1 MVKIHDPVVEQL
13 DSRVEG
19 VLSTAACGLYIWEF
33 ITHLDYEWSVVQGH
47 RPYRW
52 TIWVYSADRLAT
64 IIAVIIYL
72 VDVVITTPI
81 NCKLAII
88 LTLIRYCLKVLTIL
102 QFFSPLPRLGYFQ
115 RRFIYPE
122 PASISI
128 WDKNKFVV
136 AFSVAIWL
144 SNASFFIYG
153 KSLSSGSSGHTR
165 SLTNISAEWVP
176 SEFGCGMPNT
186 ESNKLAITAMPVTDI
201 ALLLVMLIGLLRLRH
216 RGGGRFDLGRLLWK
230 QGVIYLF
237 VATISEITPAVF
249 VFLNLDDSFDV
260 MFLIP
265 SLITMSIAATRM
277 YRSLADFFFSAD
289 IGNGSDKPPKR
300 IVTNT
305 KWTTTIPPSPSRMEV
320 TIHTSCEDWEFPV
333 SQTAQHAPY
342 MTRSPNGQHGD
353 KPHGLDLNDD
363 VESNV
368 AWEK

>member
-1 MVKIHDPVVEQL
+1 MVNFHDPVVEQL
-13 DSRVEG
+13 DSQVGG
-19 VLSTAACGLYIWEF
+19 VLSTTACGLYIWEF

-64 IIAVIIYL
+64 ITAVIIFL
-72 VDVVITTPI
+72 VNLVITTPI
-81 NCKLAII
+81 NCK
-88 LTLIRYCLKVLTIL
+88 VLTIL
-102 QFFSPLPRLGYFQ
+102 QFAFAYMTFSLSSLLIVLRV
-115 RRFIYPE
+115 I
-122 PASISI
+122 AI
-128 WDKNKFVV
+128 WNKNRFVV

-153 KSLSSGSSGHTR
+153 ATQ
-165 SLTNISAEWVP
+165 ISAEWVP

-201 ALLLVMLIGLLRLRH
+201 ALLLIMLIGLLRLRH

-237 VATISEITPAVF
+237 VATIAEIPPAVF
-249 VFLNLDDSFDV
+249 IFLNLNDKFDV

-265 SLITMSIAATRM
+265 SLIIMSIAATRM
-277 YRSLADFFFSAD
+277 YRSLANFFFSAD

-305 KWTTTIPPSPSRMEV
+305 KWTTTIPPSPNRMEV
-320 TIHTSCEDWEFPV
+320 TVHTSCEDWQLPA

-368 AWEK
+368 TWEK